1 MLAGYIDRLV
11 KYRFVKYAFRF
22 LRYRYP
28 SKHFV
33 CLQDVLKTS
42 LRHVFNTSS
51 RHVFKT
57 SSRHVFKTS
66 WRSLQHDNFSSDFFK
81 TSWKTKN
88 CYAKDVSKTKTC
100 STTKWCYPRLKSWQI
115 ALSMSIMKIQMIYT
129 NTLEA
134 PILICIKEML
144 QKTNCPTQKTA

>member
-1 MLAGYIDRLV
+1 MYFGFALELSNIDLLNIDLSDTNLDLLDTDILS
-11 KYRFVKYAFRF
+11 KYFA
-22 LRYRYP
+22 
-28 SKHFV
+28 
-33 CLQDVLKTS
+33 CL
-42 LRHVFNTSS
+42 HNVFKTSS

-66 WRSLQHDNFSSDFFK
+66 WRSLQHDNFSSDVFK

-115 ALSMSIMKIQMIYT
+115 ALPMSIMKIQMIYT